1 MTSPAV
7 SSPNSQPVS
16 RARTLSKSDFILARD
31 CSAKLYFRENGYPDG
46 RGNDPYMAMLAEGG

>member
-1 MTSPAV
+1 MTAPLVHPRNPDAA
-7 SSPNSQPVS
+7 P

-31 CSAKLYFRENGYPDG
+31 CAAKLYFRENGYPDA

>member
-1 MTSPAV
+1 MTAPLPHSRNPDGAL
-7 SSPNSQPVS
+7 